1 VRHPP
6 RRQRSKR
13 GPVWCKLG
21 GMTET
26 PAVIARRLI
35 RSLDR
40 ATLATSRE
48 GWPYASLVLA
58 ASDAEGRPLLLLSAL
73 AEHTK
78 NLLREKR
85 AALLFDGTAGL
96 EEPLTG
102 ARVTLLG
109 EIAAVEDKALLARY
123 TRRHPSAAGY
133 AGFADFR
140 LYRLAPARAHLVA
153 GFGRIDWIDADA
165 LLSPA
170 APALAAAE
178 AAILAHM
185 AEDHA
190 ETVDLYAQALLG
202 LSGSGWR
209 MTGVDAEGA
218 DLRRGGFV
226 ARLDFRAPVGDA
238 EGVRGELVRL
248 AKLAREKR

>member
-1 VRHPP
+1 
-6 RRQRSKR
+6 
-13 GPVWCKLG
+13 
-21 GMTET
+21 MTDT
-26 PAVIARRLI
+26 PALIARRLI
-35 RSLDR
+35 RGIDR

-58 ASDAEGRPLLLLSAL
+58 ACDPEGRPLLLLSAL

-85 AALLFDGTAGL
+85 ASLLFDGTAGL

-102 ARVTLLG
+102 ARVTVLG
-109 EIAAVEDKALLARY
+109 EIAAVEGKDLLPRY

-153 GFGRIDWIDADA
+153 GFGRIDWVEGEA
-165 LLSPA
+165 LVSAA

-178 AAILAHM
+178 AGILAHM

-190 ETVDLYAQALLG
+190 ETVDLYAQKLLG
-202 LSGSGWR
+202 LSGSGWQ

-226 ARLDFRAPVGDA
+226 ARLDFREPVSDA

>member
-1 VRHPP
+1 M
-6 RRQRSKR
+6 SD
-13 GPVWCKLG
+13 
-21 GMTET
+21 T
-26 PAVIARRLI
+26 PAAIARRLI
-35 RSLDR
+35 RGIDR
-40 ATLATSRE
+40 ATLATSRD

-58 ASDAEGRPLLLLSAL
+58 ASDPEGRPLLLLSAL

-85 AALLFDGTAGL
+85 ASLLFDGTAGL
-96 EEPLTG
+96 AEPLTG
-102 ARVTLLG
+102 ARVTVLG
-109 EIAAVEDKALLARY
+109 EIAAVEDRALLARY

-153 GFGRIDWIDADA
+153 GFGRIDWIEADA

-178 AAILAHM
+178 AEILAHM

-190 ETVDLYAQALLG
+190 ETIDLYARKLLG
-202 LSGSGWR
+202 LSGSGWH

-218 DLRRGGFV
+218 DLRRGGCV